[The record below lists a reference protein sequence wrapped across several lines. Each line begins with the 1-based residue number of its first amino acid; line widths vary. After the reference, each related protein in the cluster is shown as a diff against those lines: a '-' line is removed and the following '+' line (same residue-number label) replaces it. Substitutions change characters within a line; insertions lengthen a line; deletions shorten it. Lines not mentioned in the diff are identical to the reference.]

1 MSNFEIFLIVCFCAV
16 PLIAIVF
23 VLPKK
28 LKKGNKTEEKKEV
41 KTLEQLKKEEQPK
54 QVTEEKFEEK
64 KVKPKFVP
72 KSEVSTDDFKSY
84 LDFKKNDISKP
95 SRVELPKDFMDRT
108 SPYIPRRRRRIDK
121 KPKTVAEEI
130 NSLSP
135 KLKAM
140 LFSGVLERKNFDN

>member
-1 MSNFEIFLIVCFCAV
+1 MSNFEIFLIVAFCAV
-16 PLIAIVF
+16 PIIAIMF

-28 LKKGNKTEEKKEV
+28 LKKEKKQEKKEV
-41 KTLEQLKKEEQPK
+41 KTLEQLKKEEQPN
-54 QVTEEKFEEK
+54 QALEEKVEEK
-64 KVKPKFVP
+64 KVQPKFVP

-84 LDFKKNDISKP
+84 LEHRKNNITRP

-108 SPYIPRRRRRIDK
+108 SPYIPRRRRRENK

-140 LFSGVLERKNFDN
+140 IIAGVLERKNFDN

>member
-1 MSNFEIFLIVCFCAV
+1 MSNFEIFLIVGFCVA
-16 PLIAIVF
+16 PLLAILF

-28 LKKGNKTEEKKEV
+28 LKKEKKQEKKEV

-54 QVTEEKFEEK
+54 PVVEEKVDEK
-64 KVKPKFVP
+64 KVQQKFTP

-84 LDFKKNDISKP
+84 LDFKKKDITKP

-108 SPYIPRRRRRIDK
+108 SPYIPRRRRRIEK

-140 LFSGVLERKNFDN
+140 LFSGVLDRKFFDN